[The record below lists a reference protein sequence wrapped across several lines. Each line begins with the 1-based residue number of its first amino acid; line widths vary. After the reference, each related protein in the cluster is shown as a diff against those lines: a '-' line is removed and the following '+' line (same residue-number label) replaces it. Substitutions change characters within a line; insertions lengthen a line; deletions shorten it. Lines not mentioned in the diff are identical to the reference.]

1 MKRKLFTVLLACILL
16 LTLLASCNGN
26 PKSLTECGEDVI
38 SLMAEMLES
47 EEYKSLYN
55 LPAAYD
61 DQVNMLREGN
71 YSQSIAVYELIISE
85 KELLDNTIN
94 NTINK
99 DELSKELYEYICSS
113 AYVSFASRINQTS
126 GVEAMSVSAVFTAQK
141 TYANNNIDS
150 SKIYLYVFEKGCPV
164 AVTFVSDGGDALRAV
179 GYFIMNDEF
188 IAEDENSIKESCEA
202 LGIHDVTVKKQ

>member
-1 MKRKLFTVLLACILL
+1 MKRKLFTVLLSCILL
-16 LTLLASCNGN
+16 LTLLISCNAN
-26 PKSLTECGEDVI
+26 PKSLTECGEGVI

-47 EEYKSLYN
+47 EEYKSLY

-71 YSQSIAVYELIISE
+71 YSKSIAVYELLISE
-85 KELLDNTIN
+85 EELLDK
-94 NTINK
+94 TINK

-126 GVEAMSVSAVFTAQK
+126 GVEAMAVSAVFTAQK
-141 TYANNNIDS
+141 TYANKDIDTNR
-150 SKIYLYVFEKGCPV
+150 IYLFVFENGCPI
-164 AVTFVSDGGDALRAV
+164 AVTFVVDENDSLRVV
-179 GYFIMNDEF
+179 GHFIMNDEF

>member
-61 DQVNMLREGN
+61 DQVNMLCEGN

-85 KELLDNTIN
+85 EELLDKTID
-94 NTINK
+94 K

-113 AYVSFASRINQTS
+113 TYVSFASRINQTS

-141 TYANNNIDS
+141 TYANKNIDA
-150 SKIYLYVFEKGCPV
+150 SKIYLYVFEKGCPI
-164 AVTFVSDGGDALRAV
+164 AVTFVADGEDSLRAV
-179 GYFIMNDEF
+179 GHFIMNDEF
-188 IAEDENSIKESCEA
+188 IVEDENSIKKSCEA
-202 LGIHDVTVKKQ
+202 LGITGTTVQKQ